1 MTYTH
6 GKNLNA
12 KIYKKYLSLCSKYI
26 FLYNPKSQ
34 NIISPTVSTQM
45 VYPSIKPSHIYL
57 HFFKSVL
64 FSEDFQHNSF
74 ELWSLAMCANSA

>member
-1 MTYTH
+1 MQ
-6 GKNLNA
+6 
-12 KIYKKYLSLCSKYI
+12 KYI
-26 FLYNPKSQ
+26 FLYVQSTFFLYTPKSQ

-57 HFFKSVL
+57 HLFSKSVL
-64 FSEDFQHNSF
+64 FSEDFRHNSF